1 MSWNESSIGD
11 EGGREAEEKTG
22 KWTIPVGKYYHRE
35 EKTIPDRENI
45 ITGRGKEWKYA
56 RVGLCHRPLPGQVG
70 ERLGRELGK
79 WRSGALV
86 WDQPAPCLCAGE
98 FSRLKTNKQDTKIQS
113 GLTLLCGM
121 LHLLL
126 LMDKKLR
133 FETSIKRLLLNAHES

>member
-1 MSWNESSIGD
+1 M
-11 EGGREAEEKTG
+11 
-22 KWTIPVGKYYHRE
+22 GKYYHRE

-98 FSRLKTNKQDTKIQS
+98 FSRLKTNKQLTKIQS

-121 LHLLL
+121 LYLLL
-126 LMDKKLR
+126 IMDKKLQ
-133 FETSIKRLLLNAHES
+133 FETSIKCLLLNAHES